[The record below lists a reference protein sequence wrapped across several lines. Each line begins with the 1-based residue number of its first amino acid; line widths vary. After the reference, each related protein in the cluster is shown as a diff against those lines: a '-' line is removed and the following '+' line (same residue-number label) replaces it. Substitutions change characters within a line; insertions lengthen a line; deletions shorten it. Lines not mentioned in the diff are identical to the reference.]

1 MQMRTVWENYSTRR
15 STFVLL
21 HKKKTKSPRE
31 VVSLH
36 FLDYRKQKEIETQR
50 EEIIERDSWNT
61 AGYMI
66 SIGQCVGN
74 SKNKQTRIICDSK
87 ERNLLDKSEEFHS
100 QVIWLSGFTY
110 LCITEANNKKER
122 PHERVCELVQL

>member
-1 MQMRTVWENYSTRR
+1 MSLKCKCVPYGRTTALAGQHLCCCIR
-15 STFVLL
+15 
-21 HKKKTKSPRE
+21 KKTKSPRE

-100 QVIWLSGFTY
+100 QVI
-110 LCITEANNKKER
+110 
-122 PHERVCELVQL
+122 

>member
-1 MQMRTVWENYSTRR
+1 MSLKCKCVPYGRTTALTGQHLCCCVR
-15 STFVLL
+15 
-21 HKKKTKSPRE
+21 KKTKSPRE

-74 SKNKQTRIICDSK
+74 SKNKQTNK
-87 ERNLLDKSEEFHS
+87 QELF
-100 QVIWLSGFTY
+100 VIV
-110 LCITEANNKKER
+110 KKEIY
-122 PHERVCELVQL
+122 

>member
-87 ERNLLDKSEEFHS
+87 KRNLLDKSEEFHS
-100 QVIWLSGFTY
+100 QVI
-110 LCITEANNKKER
+110 
-122 PHERVCELVQL
+122 